1 MKKEELENE
10 LKKVISDE
18 LQAVKNDVKKFGI
31 RFYDEIY
38 FNRYTNV
45 KPSDIKDTEVMIY
58 AIAALSTNKKH
69 WFYVRN
75 RVSNQAKLYADAYN
89 TICLSVYNSTKYDPD
104 DVMLFYRLKD

>member
-1 MKKEELENE
+1 MKNVELENE
-10 LKKVISDE
+10 IKKVIDE
-18 LQAVKNDVKKFGI
+18 ELKVVKSNIKNYGR

-45 KPSDIKDTEVMIY
+45 KPSDIKTDVMIY

-69 WFYVRN
+69 WFYVHN
-75 RVSNQAKLYADAYN
+75 RVAKQAKIYADAYN
-89 TICLSVYNSTKYDPD
+89 TICLSVYNSTKYDPN